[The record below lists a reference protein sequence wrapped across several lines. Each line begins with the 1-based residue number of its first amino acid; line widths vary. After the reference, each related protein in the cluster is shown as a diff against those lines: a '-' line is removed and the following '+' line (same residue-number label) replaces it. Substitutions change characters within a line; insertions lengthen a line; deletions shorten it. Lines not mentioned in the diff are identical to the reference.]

1 MPPSRSRPKAA
12 AKFFGLYRGVVV
24 ANQDPQGVG
33 RLSVS
38 CPDVSEVASW
48 AMPCMSLAGP
58 GMGAVLVP
66 PVGAGV
72 WLQFEAGDPDRPVW
86 VGGYWSSAAET
97 PAASQTAS
105 PSGPPIVLQ
114 SAHQNRL
121 VISDLP
127 GPAGGV
133 LLQTASGAAIRVTD
147 AGITIDNGQGA
158 SIVLHGP
165 AVTIN
170 GGALEVT

>member
-1 MPPSRSRPKAA
+1 V
-12 AKFFGLYRGVVV
+12 F
-24 ANQDPQGVG
+24 
-33 RLSVS
+33 
-38 CPDVSEVASW
+38 EVAGW
-48 AMPCMSLAGP
+48 AMPCVPLAGP

-86 VGGYWSSAAET
+86 VGGYWSSAAEA
-97 PAASQTAS
+97 PAASQAAS
-105 PSGPPIVLQ
+105 PSGPPLVLQ
-114 SAHQNRL
+114 SALQNRL

-133 LLQTASGAAIRVTD
+133 ILQSASGATIRVTD
-147 AGITIDNGQGA
+147 SGITIDNGQGA
-158 SIVLHGP
+158 SIVLNGP

-170 GGALEVT
+170 GGALEIT

>member
-1 MPPSRSRPKAA
+1 MPPSRPRPKAA

-24 ANQDPQGVG
+24 ANLDPQGVG

-38 CPDVSEVASW
+38 CTDVSEVATW
-48 AMPCMSLAGP
+48 AMPCMPLAGS

-72 WLQFEAGDPDRPVW
+72 WLQFEAGDPARPVW
-86 VGGYWSSAAET
+86 VGGYWSSATET
-97 PAASQTAS
+97 PAASQAAS

-114 SAHQNRL
+114 SALQNRL

-133 LLQTASGAAIRVTD
+133 MLQSASGATIRVTD

-158 SIVLHGP
+158 RIVLHGP

-170 GGALEVT
+170 GGALEII

>member
-1 MPPSRSRPKAA
+1 MPPPKPAA
-12 AKFFGLYRGVVV
+12 PLFGLYRGVVV
-24 ANQDPQGVG
+24 ANLDPEGRG
-33 RLSVS
+33 RLSVT
-38 CPDVSEVASW
+38 CLEVSMVPSW
-48 AMPCMSLAGP
+48 AMPCMPLAGP
-58 GMGAVLVP
+58 GMGAVFVP

-72 WLQFEAGDPDRPVW
+72 WLQFEAGDPDKPVW
-86 VGGYWSSAAET
+86 VGGYWSSAAEA
-97 PAASQTAS
+97 PSVARAVS

-114 SAHQNRL
+114 SVLQNRL

-133 LLQTASGAAIRVTD
+133 MLQSASGATIQVTD

-158 SIVLHGP
+158 SIVLRGP

-170 GGALEVT
+170 GGALEII

>member
-1 MPPSRSRPKAA
+1 MPPSRPRPKAA
-12 AKFFGLYRGVVV
+12 AKFFGLYRGVV
-24 ANQDPQGVG
+24 ASNLDPLGMG
-33 RLSVS
+33 RLSVV
-38 CPDVSEVASW
+38 CSEVFDVASW
-48 AMPCMSLAGP
+48 AMPCMPLAGP
-58 GMGAVLVP
+58 GMGAVFVP

-72 WLQFEAGDPDRPVW
+72 WLQFEAGDPERPVW
-86 VGGYWSSAAET
+86 VGGYWSSIAET
-97 PAASQTAS
+97 PAGSHAAS

-114 SAHQNRL
+114 SALQNRL

-133 LLQTASGAAIRVTD
+133 MLQSASGAVISVSD

-158 SIVLHGP
+158 RIVLHGP

-170 GGALEVT
+170 GGALEII

>member
-1 MPPSRSRPKAA
+1 MPPTPRPKAA
-12 AKFFGLYRGVVV
+12 ARFFGLYRGLVV
-24 ANQDPQGVG
+24 ANLDPQGMG
-33 RLSVS
+33 RLSVV
-38 CPDVSEVASW
+38 CPDVSTLAGW
-48 AMPCMSLAGP
+48 AMPCMPLAGP
-58 GMGAVLVP
+58 GMGAVFVP
-66 PVGAGV
+66 PVGASV
-72 WLQFEAGDPDRPVW
+72 WLQFEAGDPERPVW

-97 PAASQTAS
+97 PAASQAGP

-114 SAHQNRL
+114 SALQNRL

-133 LLQTASGAAIRVTD
+133 MLQSASGATIRVTD

-170 GGALEVT
+170 GGALEVI